1 MLEYSLNYVIMDVVH
16 DRLSKS
22 SDDSP
27 ELRHQLPK
35 IKFTNKE
42 VDAVPISN
50 FPGQHRKA

>member
-27 ELRHQLPK
+27 ELRHQLSK

-42 VDAVPISN
+42 VDAFPISN
-50 FPGQHRKA
+50 FPGQHRNA